1 MKMKTLLSLMCVLT
15 GMLTLSSTAHAEERI
30 TLGRTILLENA
41 SHGADIPLL
50 VCRRVNAIKLKADRD
65 AYVRKVKV
73 TFKNDETKTINF
85 YRNIK
90 EDATT
95 DWRKFAYKRYVK
107 KLEVFG
113 ESKNSSAGIRVYGRQ

>member
-1 MKMKTLLSLMCVLT
+1 MKTLLSLICVLT
-15 GMLTLSSTAHAEERI
+15 SMLTLSNTAHAEERI

-50 VCRRVNAIKLKADRD
+50 MCRRVNAIKLKADRD

-95 DWRKFAYKRYVK
+95 DWRKFAYKRCVK

>member
-1 MKMKTLLSLMCVLT
+1 MKTLLSLMCVLT
-15 GMLTLSSTAHAEERI
+15 GMLTLSNTAHAEERI

-95 DWRKFAYKRYVK
+95 DWRKFAYKRCVK